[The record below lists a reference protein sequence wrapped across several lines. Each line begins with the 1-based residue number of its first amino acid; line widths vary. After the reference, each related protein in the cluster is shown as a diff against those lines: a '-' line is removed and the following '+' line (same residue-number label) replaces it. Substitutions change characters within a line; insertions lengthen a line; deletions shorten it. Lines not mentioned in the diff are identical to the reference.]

1 MIPTAN
7 KFTKRGS
14 DQEIQGRRIE
24 SPVLSVFESNII
36 DNRQSSQDNHKTSKR
51 MQKCHSSLLEL
62 GIKHKK
68 LSIIK
73 EK

>member
-1 MIPTAN
+1 MPKAH
-7 KFTKRGS
+7 KFTRRGS

-36 DNRQSSQDNHKTSKR
+36 DTRQSSQDTLKTGKR

-62 GIKHKK
+62 GIKPKK
-68 LSIIK
+68 MNTIK